1 MTRRRLTID
10 WGDLEVA
17 LTWRDPEGGH
27 YLDLTTG
34 EILFWS
40 RGGDGPS
47 EEEMDGGVA
56 EGRLIAIEPL
66 PSSLGYGWREEFT
79 AAVRDPGLRDRLEA
93 ALAGRRPFRRFK
105 EVLAYFPADLEA
117 WYALEAK
124 RLRAAAREW
133 LDDNEIEAVESSG
146 QSEPR
151 DDSRQN

>member
-10 WGDLEVA
+10 RDDLEMA

-47 EEEMDGGVA
+47 EEEMDGGVT

-66 PSSLGYGWREEFT
+66 PSSVEYGWMEEF
-79 AAVRDPGLRDRLEA
+79 AAALGDSDLRHRLDA
-93 ALAGRRPFRRFK
+93 ALAGHRPFRRFK
-105 EVLAYFPADLEA
+105 DVLADFPADREA
-117 WYALEAK
+117 WFAFHAE
-124 RLRAAAREW
+124 RTRAAAREW
-133 LDDNEIEAVESSG
+133 LDDHGVEMEDAPARGRPS
-146 QSEPR
+146 
-151 DDSRQN
+151 DDRREN